1 MWSSAF
7 LRHMKTRTN
16 KLSSYRSATIH
27 QDSCCPVISM
37 MDFSMPC
44 CTKMIRYL
52 LRSLC
57 ASVLIFGAAA
67 AVADGIEVKKA
78 EARLVNEGYL
88 ISAEFEI
95 QLPPQVEEALK
106 RGVTLYF
113 ESELSVHR
121 SRWYWMDS
129 EIATHT
135 QTSKLSFNTLTQQY
149 RLTRGGLYQS
159 FLSLTDALRI
169 LGRQVAP
176 PIDTSRLDM
185 SGSGYFSRLLK
196 KGSQVGATAW
206 MALDITQLPKP
217 MQMNALTSDQWKVE
231 SDRFHWDISPQPQGE
246 EGEQ

>member
-1 MWSSAF
+1 
-7 LRHMKTRTN
+7 
-16 KLSSYRSATIH
+16 
-27 QDSCCPVISM
+27 
-37 MDFSMPC
+37 
-44 CTKMIRYL
+44 MIKER

-57 ASVLIFGAAA
+57 AWVLVLGVSSAI
-67 AVADGIEVKKA
+67 ADGIEVKKA
-78 EARLVNEGYL
+78 EARLTSEGYL
-88 ISAEFEI
+88 ISADFDI

-121 SRWYWMDS
+121 SRWYWMDR

-159 FLSLTDALRI
+159 FLSLSDALRI

-176 PIDTSRLDM
+176 PIEISRLDM
-185 SGSGYFSRLLK
+185 SGSGYFSRLVK

-217 MQMNALTSDQWKVE
+217 MQMNALTSNQWKVE
-231 SDRFHWDISPQPQGE
+231 SERFHWDISPEPPGE
-246 EGEQ
+246 EEVP

>member
-1 MWSSAF
+1 
-7 LRHMKTRTN
+7 
-16 KLSSYRSATIH
+16 
-27 QDSCCPVISM
+27 
-37 MDFSMPC
+37 MPC
-44 CTKMIRYL
+44 CAKMTKTL

-57 ASVLIFGAAA
+57 VWVLILGAST

-78 EARLVNEGYL
+78 EARLTSEGYL
-88 ISAEFEI
+88 ISADFEI
-95 QLPPQVEEALK
+95 QLPPQVEEALR

-129 EIATHT
+129 EIASHT

-159 FLSLTDALRI
+159 FLFLPDALRI
-169 LGRQVAP
+169 LGRQVSP
-176 PIDTSRLDM
+176 PIEISRLDM
-185 SGSGYFSRLLK
+185 SGSGYFSRLVK

-206 MALDITQLPKP
+206 MTLDITQLPKP

-231 SDRFHWDISPQPQGE
+231 SERFHWDISPESPGE
-246 EGEQ
+246 EEAP

>member
-1 MWSSAF
+1 MT
-7 LRHMKTRTN
+7 KT
-16 KLSSYRSATIH
+16 
-27 QDSCCPVISM
+27 
-37 MDFSMPC
+37 
-44 CTKMIRYL
+44 L

-57 ASVLIFGAAA
+57 VWVLILGAST

-78 EARLVNEGYL
+78 EARLTSEGYL
-88 ISAEFEI
+88 ISADFEI
-95 QLPPQVEEALK
+95 QLPPQVEEALR

-129 EIATHT
+129 EIASHT

-159 FLSLTDALRI
+159 FLFLPDALRI
-169 LGRQVAP
+169 LGRQVSP
-176 PIDTSRLDM
+176 PIEISRLDM
-185 SGSGYFSRLLK
+185 SGSGYFSRLVK

-206 MALDITQLPKP
+206 MTLDITQLPKP

-231 SDRFHWDISPQPQGE
+231 SERFHWDISPESPGE
-246 EGEQ
+246 EEAP

>member
-1 MWSSAF
+1 
-7 LRHMKTRTN
+7 
-16 KLSSYRSATIH
+16 
-27 QDSCCPVISM
+27 
-37 MDFSMPC
+37 MPC
-44 CTKMIRYL
+44 CAKLIKTL

-57 ASVLIFGAAA
+57 ALVLILGAATA
-67 AVADGIEVKKA
+67 IADGIEVKKV
-78 EARLVNEGYL
+78 EARLTSEGYL
-88 ISAEFEI
+88 ISADFDI
-95 QLPPQVEEALK
+95 QLPPQVEEALR

-129 EIATHT
+129 EIASYT

-159 FLSLTDALRI
+159 FLSLSDALRI

-176 PIDTSRLDM
+176 PIEISSLDM
-185 SGSGYFSRLLK
+185 SGSGYFSRLAK

-206 MALDITQLPKP
+206 MSLDITQLPKP

-231 SDRFHWDISPQPQGE
+231 SERFHWDISPEPPGE
-246 EGEQ
+246 EAVP